1 MTLPLLHPGISSL
14 LCITGT
20 PLTDP
25 SQARVRKISILHVKN
40 RRNLPEFSGADTA
53 ADPGFAGWVQT
64 LNQTLRGL
72 SGPEP
77 DQHSRNLTFSGIL
90 IRFSELPPGFSPDM
104 CRKSLSHHAWGFHFQ
119 LVPRAWKVSEAELRV
134 QIIYTR
140 IYLSLP
146 ARLGAGEGRPSSVCG
161 QSEPLAQNKGVS
173 SHHFLDL

>member
-1 MTLPLLHPGISSL
+1 MTLPLLHQGISSL

-40 RRNLPEFSGADTA
+40 RRNFPEFSDADTA

-72 SGPEP
+72 SGREP

-90 IRFSELPPGFSPDM
+90 IRFSELPPGFSPDVQKEPFSP
-104 CRKSLSHHAWGFHFQ
+104 CLGFPF
-119 LVPRAWKVSEAELRV
+119 
-134 QIIYTR
+134 
-140 IYLSLP
+140 P
-146 ARLGAGEGRPSSVCG
+146 ARSMSLESVRSRTESANYLYPNLSEPPSQAGCRGWTSSSVCG